1 MSADTSTHREL
12 VRELC
17 DAAKMSATR
26 AAATLLRGGAG
37 RAGPSLLP
45 LPRALALRGPL
56 GAARRFCATEAAA
69 APLSPKVQQ
78 LVDEI
83 AGLTL
88 LEASELTEA
97 LKEKLGITTA
107 MAMPMPAAGAAPA
120 AGGGGAAAA
129 PAAEEA
135 PAAEAKTHFTVKL
148 EKFDPATKIK
158 LIKEVRAA
166 TGLGLKE
173 AKEAV
178 EGAPKELKADVKKEE
193 AEELK
198 AKLEAVGGTVTI
210 E

>member
-1 MSADTSTHREL
+1 
-12 VRELC
+12 
-17 DAAKMSATR
+17 MSATR

-107 MAMPMPAAGAAPA
+107 MAMPM
-120 AGGGGAAAA
+120 
-129 PAAEEA
+129 
-135 PAAEAKTHFTVKL
+135 L
-148 EKFDPATKIK
+148 S
-158 LIKEVRAA
+158 LIH
-166 TGLGLKE
+166 
-173 AKEAV
+173 
-178 EGAPKELKADVKKEE
+178 
-193 AEELK
+193 
-198 AKLEAVGGTVTI
+198 I
-210 E
+210 

>member
-1 MSADTSTHREL
+1 MRSRS
-12 VRELC
+12 
-17 DAAKMSATR
+17 
-26 AAATLLRGGAG
+26 
-37 RAGPSLLP
+37 
-45 LPRALALRGPL
+45 
-56 GAARRFCATEAAA
+56 
-69 APLSPKVQQ
+69 
-78 LVDEI
+78 
-83 AGLTL
+83 
-88 LEASELTEA
+88 
-97 LKEKLGITTA
+97 
-107 MAMPMPAAGAAPA
+107 
-120 AGGGGAAAA
+120 
-129 PAAEEA
+129 
-135 PAAEAKTHFTVKL
+135 KTHFTVKL

>member
-1 MSADTSTHREL
+1 M
-12 VRELC
+12 
-17 DAAKMSATR
+17 
-26 AAATLLRGGAG
+26 
-37 RAGPSLLP
+37 
-45 LPRALALRGPL
+45 
-56 GAARRFCATEAAA
+56 
-69 APLSPKVQQ
+69 
-78 LVDEI
+78 DEI

-120 AGGGGAAAA
+120 AGGGGRGGGA
-129 PAAEEA
+129 AAEEA

>member
-1 MSADTSTHREL
+1 MSADTSTIEL
-12 VRELC
+12 VRELRH
-17 DAAKMSATR
+17 AAKMSATR

-56 GAARRFCATEAAA
+56 GAARRFCATEAA

>member
-1 MSADTSTHREL
+1 MSADTSTIWAYAS
-12 VRELC
+12 C

-56 GAARRFCATEAAA
+56 GPARRFCATEAAA

-97 LKEKLGITTA
+97 LQEKLGITTA